1 MAVELLSI
9 VVFTFA
15 VGLLVL
21 GAITWWLE
29 RGLRR
34 NFGLAMMAAALLIA
48 ALYAFLGSRFSI
60 LFFGR
65 LIVAVDLPRLMF
77 TALTYTFGVLLGLGM
92 AAAVFL
98 WASRRFVKP
107 TVAERQM
114 AAVIVVI
121 ILLGLLLS
129 WIAVLMSR

>member
-92 AAAVFL
+92 AATVFL

>member
-1 MAVELLSI
+1 MAIELLSI

-48 ALYAFLGSRFSI
+48 AFYAFLGSRWSVA
-60 LFFGR
+60 LFGH
-65 LIVAVDLPRLMF
+65 LVIAVDLPRLMF
-77 TALTYTFGVLLGLGM
+77 TALIDTVGVVLGLGM
-92 AAAVFL
+92 AAAIFL
-98 WASRRFVKP
+98 WASRHLVHP
-107 TVAERQM
+107 AVGERQL
-114 AAVIVVI
+114 AAILAVI
-121 ILLGLLLS
+121 LALGLLLS

>member
-1 MAVELLSI
+1 MAIELLSI

-48 ALYAFLGSRFSI
+48 ALYAFLGSRLSI
-60 LFFGR
+60 LLFGR

-92 AAAVFL
+92 ASAVFL

-114 AAVIVVI
+114 ATVIVVI

>member
-1 MAVELLSI
+1 MGVELLSI
-9 VVFTFA
+9 AVFTFA

-48 ALYAFLGSRFSI
+48 TFYAFLGSRLSI

-65 LIVAVDLPRLMF
+65 LIVAVDLPHLMF
-77 TALTYTFGVLLGLGM
+77 TALTYTFGVLIGLGM

-107 TVAERQM
+107 TAAERQM
-114 AAVIVVI
+114 ATVIVVI

-129 WIAVLMSR
+129 WLSVLMSR

>member
-1 MAVELLSI
+1 MAIELLSI

-48 ALYAFLGSRFSI
+48 ALYAFLGSRLSI
-60 LFFGR
+60 LLFGR

-77 TALTYTFGVLLGLGM
+77 TALTYTFGVLVGLGM
-92 AAAVFL
+92 ASAVFL

-114 AAVIVVI
+114 ATVIVVI